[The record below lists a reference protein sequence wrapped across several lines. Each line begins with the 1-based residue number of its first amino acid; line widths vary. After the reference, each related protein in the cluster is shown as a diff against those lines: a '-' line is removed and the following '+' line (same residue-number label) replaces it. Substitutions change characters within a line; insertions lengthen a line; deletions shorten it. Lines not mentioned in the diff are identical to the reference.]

1 MSTELGQF
9 KTGFGKLFQT
19 VIQGPEIDNKPLSK
33 KQRRIFVLLFLSI
46 VAEPE
51 LFVFAPAPTSNKLRL
66 RLLLQLVPVDTTFN
80 SIVETVLTTFG
91 KYTDFK

>member
-9 KTGFGKLFQT
+9 NIWFGKLFQM
-19 VIQGPEIDNKPLSK
+19 VIQGPKIDNTVNLYPK
-33 KQRRIFVLLFLSI
+33 KRRIFVLLFLSI

-51 LFVFAPAPTSNKLRL
+51 LFVSAPAPTSNML

-80 SIVETVLTTFG
+80 
-91 KYTDFK
+91 